1 MKLLEA
7 AAALTREDRKTYRPH
22 AFAVPPAT
30 RALRIGFRYDRG
42 GEDPHSL
49 MTLQLFDPAG
59 FRGAGHRFAPRQT
72 IWIGEDRAT
81 AGFVPGPIRPG
92 GWKIEVD
99 VHSVIARA
107 DGAPNAYTIEIEA
120 VEAVDDGMTLPR
132 LAAFPD
138 SPRIESRRWLRGEL
152 HLHSE
157 HSDGRWTTGEMAAL
171 ARHRRLDFMFLTDHN
186 TTTGVDILRS
196 QVGDAISVL
205 PGIELTTYAGHALAL
220 GADRW
225 VDWRTGHEGY
235 NVNTMARNVHQAGS
249 FLVIAHPD
257 APPDDVCT
265 GCRWTHHD
273 FDPGLADAVEV
284 WGGLWNG
291 PEERNQGCIDLWR
304 EWLNAGRR
312 MTATGATDA
321 HRPEDWEGD
330 VPITCV
336 EADDASLKSVLE
348 ALRAGRT
355 YVSSGP
361 ALSIRALGRNGSIA
375 GVGGKVDHAAAE
387 AIEIACVES
396 PDAEL
401 RLVANGA
408 VIEKTRVDASGSLRA
423 RPRAGDLWCCA
434 ELWNPAGDTL
444 LAVTSPVY
452 FAPDSEAGHHLR
464 VAKTRSARDEQ

>member
-7 AAALTREDRKTYRPH
+7 TAPLTREDRKSYRPH
-22 AFAVPPAT
+22 VFVVPAET
-30 RALRIGFRYDRG
+30 RALRIDFRYDRG
-42 GEDPHSL
+42 GDDPHSL

-59 FRGAGHRFAPRQT
+59 FRGAAHRFAPRQT
-72 IWIGEDRAT
+72 IWIGEGRAT
-81 AGFVPGPIRPG
+81 PGFVPGPIQSG
-92 GWKIEVD
+92 QWTIEGD

-107 DGAPNAYTIEIEA
+107 DGRPNVYTIQ
-120 VEAVDDGMTLPR
+120 
-132 LAAFPD
+132 
-138 SPRIESRRWLRGEL
+138 IESVDEVDESGTLARPAAAPAPPRVAARRWLRGEL

-171 ARHRRLDFMFLTDHN
+171 ARERRLDFMFLTDHN

-196 QVGDAISVL
+196 QAGDAIRVL

-225 VDWRTGHEGY
+225 VDWRTGHEGRTA
-235 NVNTMARNVHQAGS
+235 NQMARSVREAGG

-291 PEERNQGCIDLWR
+291 AEERNQGCIDLWR
-304 EWLNAGRR
+304 EWLNTGRR

-330 VPITCV
+330 VPTTFV
-336 EADDASLKSVLE
+336 EADDTSLRSVLE
-348 ALRAGRT
+348 ALRAGRS

-361 ALSIRALGRNGSIA
+361 ALSIRAIGRTGAIT
-375 GVGGKVDHAAAE
+375 GVGETVERGVAE
-387 AIEIACVES
+387 VIEVACVAS
-396 PDAEL
+396 PEAEL
-401 RLVANGA
+401 RIIGNSEVLAKV
-408 VIEKTRVDASGSLRA
+408 RVDASGSLRA
-423 RPRAGDLWCCA
+423 KPRAGDLWCCA

-444 LAVTSPVY
+444 LAVTSPIY
-452 FAPDSEAGHHLR
+452 FS
-464 VAKTRSARDEQ
+464 

>member
-7 AAALTREDRKTYRPH
+7 TGALTREDRKTYRPH
-22 AFAVPPAT
+22 VFVVPAET

-49 MTLQLFDPAG
+49 MTLQLFDSAG
-59 FRGAGHRFAPRQT
+59 FRGAAHRFAPRQT
-72 IWIGEDRAT
+72 TWIGERRAT
-81 AGFVPGPIRPG
+81 PGFVPGPIRPG
-92 GWKIEVD
+92 EWTIEVD

-107 DGAPNAYTIEIEA
+107 DGRPNVYTIQIES
-120 VEAVDDGMTLPR
+120 VDEVDESGTVAR
-132 LAAFPD
+132 RSAAPVP
-138 SPRIESRRWLRGEL
+138 PRIDVRRWLRGEL

-157 HSDGRWTTGEMAAL
+157 HSDGRWTTGEMALL
-171 ARHRRLDFMFLTDHN
+171 ARERRLDFMFLTDHN

-225 VDWRTGHEGY
+225 VDWRTGHQRRTA
-235 NVNTMARNVHQAGS
+235 NDVARSVHDAGS

-257 APPDDVCT
+257 APPDDICT

-304 EWLNAGRR
+304 AWLNTGRR

-321 HRPEDWEGD
+321 HRPEDWEGA
-330 VPITCV
+330 VPITYV
-336 EADDASLKSVLE
+336 EADDTSLTSVLE

-361 ALSIRALGRNGSIA
+361 SLSIRAIGKGGGIA
-375 GVGGKVDHAAAE
+375 GVGENVVREAAE
-387 AIEIACVES
+387 AIEISCVES
-396 PDAEL
+396 PEGEL
-401 RLVANGA
+401 RIIGNGEVVA
-408 VIEKTRVDASGSLRA
+408 KSRVDSSGLLRA

-444 LAVTSPVY
+444 LAVTSPIY
-452 FAPDSEAGHHLR
+452 FS
-464 VAKTRSARDEQ
+464 